1 MDTSTPKFRFR
12 KLAIIG
18 AAIIAL
24 LGGSASAC
32 DDDADVVS
40 DNISKAA
47 DNFEVYRRIVF
58 YNTINGDYILVI
70 EGKCNIEDEGNQLEV
85 TCKLSE
91 NDKRK
96 HFLGL
101 TNVTYFVEQTKPINV
116 SENQYRVSFNP
127 ETLIPDIKKT

>member
-1 MDTSTPKFRFR
+1 MLRPKRIVQSAM
-12 KLAIIG
+12 LTIAALIG
-18 AAIIAL
+18 L
-24 LGGSASAC
+24 TGCSAC

-47 DNFEVYRRIVF
+47 DNFEVFRRIVF

-70 EGKCNIEDEGNQLEV
+70 EGKCNIEDDGNQLEV
-85 TCKLSE
+85 TCKLSDT
-91 NDKRK
+91 DKRK

-116 SENQYRVSFNP
+116 SDNNYRVSFNP
-127 ETLIPDIKKT
+127 ETLIPDIQKE